1 MTRTTQQT
9 SITDI
14 NQNPIMTVLK
24 KFLTTPSKLAL
35 AFDRKCTKHHRVGTA
50 PWKTSSGGSSSS
62 NSSASSAAS
71 SNTILCLDINME
83 HIGMTIGYHPSSVA
97 SSYYLG
103 SAASSTASSSS
114 GASSSA
120 SFSSETLEPIRII
133 NPPKRPRS
141 QKRRLL
147 REGAEEDTTTATS
160 IAAAAATD
168 ADTPSSNNTYEVL
181 RQLDHVV
188 KEYNVCGVL
197 VSWPVQRDTGKVGA
211 ACGRV
216 LYTLEDLIT
225 QQQQRLH
232 KEAQEGGEQQHHSCP
247 SPVLFRSMPPADAAA
262 TAATTTNGNQSQNHY
277 TNIPLCL
284 WRGSSIQVETRG
296 DEWGRCPSYAVD
308 PTDPYYIA
316 AYERSLL
323 VAESSE
329 EENREE
335 IPMDGPYAYYS
346 ASKERY
352 YHHSHY
358 YPIIEESQEEQQAVW
373 DDFCKVHWPL
383 HHYNQFKQKQSFVNH
398 MMMQRTDMTLARSKK
413 KVSEKSSLIPGYSK
427 KWKNALHDR
436 NTCDRS
442 SSSSSVDEVQQRQH
456 HHQRTL
462 PPPPPQQ
469 HQNQGRPEVRAAS
482 TFRAS
487 ECEQKE
493 QKQRQQQ
500 RHHDWE
506 DSSARLA
513 ALVL

>member
-1 MTRTTQQT
+1 MT
-9 SITDI
+9 I
-14 NQNPIMTVLK
+14 LK

-50 PWKTSSGGSSSS
+50 PWKTSSSSSS
-62 NSSASSAAS
+62 SSTAALAAS

-97 SSYYLG
+97 SSYYLNSSS
-103 SAASSTASSSS
+103 SAAAASSSS
-114 GASSSA
+114 AA
-120 SFSSETLEPIRII
+120 SETLDPIRII
-133 NPPKRPRS
+133 NSPKRPRSS

-147 REGAEEDTTTATS
+147 REGADDDTTITTS
-160 IAAAAATD
+160 TAATAD
-168 ADTPSSNNTYEVL
+168 ALESTSSVENTYEVL
-181 RQLDHVV
+181 RQLDAVV
-188 KEYNVCGVL
+188 REYNVCGVL
-197 VSWPVQRDTGKVGA
+197 VSWPVQRDTWKVGA

-232 KEAQEGGEQQHHSCP
+232 KVAQEGEQQHHGL
-247 SPVLFRSMPPADAAA
+247 SPVLFRSIPPAEAAA
-262 TAATTTNGNQSQNHY
+262 AAAAVGTTANGQPQTHS
-277 TNIPLCL
+277 TNIPICL

-316 AYERSLL
+316 AYERSKLL
-323 VAESSE
+323 LAESSSSSE
-329 EENREE
+329 EQENGADQ
-335 IPMDGPYAYYS
+335 IPVDGPYAYYS

-436 NTCDRS
+436 NTCDRTCS
-442 SSSSSVDEVQQRQH
+442 SSSSSVDEVQHRQQQHRPQR
-456 HHQRTL
+456 
-462 PPPPPQQ
+462 PMPPPQQ
-469 HQNQGRPEVRAAS
+469 QQQNHGRPEVRAAS
-482 TFRAS
+482 TLRAS
-487 ECEQKE
+487 ESEHKE
-493 QKQRQQQ
+493 QNHQQQ
-500 RHHDWE
+500 CHNEWE
-506 DSSARLA
+506 DSSARLS